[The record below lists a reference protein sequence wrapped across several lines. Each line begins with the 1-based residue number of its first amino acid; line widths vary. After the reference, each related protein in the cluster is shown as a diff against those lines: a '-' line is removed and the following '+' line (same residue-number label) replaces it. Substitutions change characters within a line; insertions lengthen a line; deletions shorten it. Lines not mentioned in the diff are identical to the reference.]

1 MPDIIH
7 LLPDAT
13 ANMIAAGE
21 VVQRPASIVK
31 ELMENSLDAGSSIV
45 HLVVQDGGQSFIQV
59 VDNGKGMTET
69 DARMC
74 WERHATSKIAKADDL
89 FHLNTFGFRGE
100 AMASI
105 AAVSQVDL
113 KTRTAQDDIGTYI
126 HIEASEVKI
135 QEPVQ
140 CPLGTSITVKNLFFN
155 IPARRNFLKSI
166 SVETR
171 HIVEEFQRIALA
183 YPSVAFTLVN
193 NGNEL
198 YKLDPTD
205 FKNRIAEV
213 LEIGDKSELIPLNE
227 HTNFV
232 AINGFAGS
240 PKLAKRT
247 RGEQY
252 FFVNGRFIRDNYF
265 NHAVMGAY
273 DGLIDKEQFPSYVVF
288 FEIEPTRIDVNVH
301 PSKTEIKFEDSRDIY
316 AVLKSVVRKSLGA
329 FNLIPD
335 APNEL
340 GAFNPIPSNI
350 NLKSDSFWPTEP
362 QIKIDSSFNPFGH
375 STKKRELTHWEK
387 LYDPIDKEF
396 KSQQFEIDHSSSTPI
411 AKKEAI
417 FPNGFKYLQLN
428 NAYIVLEIKS
438 ELYIINQQYAHERV
452 LYEKYKQSMVY
463 MNMPSQQLLFPRN
476 VQFNTADTGVM
487 LEIIEEI
494 NRLGFDISHFGK
506 NDFIVNGVPPDL
518 QKLDIQVVLEQLL
531 DNYKMDQK
539 QMKLEKRETLI
550 RTMARHSANPMG
562 RQLNETE
569 VTGLIEDLFHSNEP
583 AYTPFGKPVFVK
595 FANQKIENLFNT

>member
-31 ELMENSLDAGSSIV
+31 ELMENSLDAGSSNV
-45 HLVVQDGGQSFIQV
+45 QLVVQDGGQTLIQV

-113 KTRTAQDDIGTYI
+113 KTRMTQDEVGTYI

-140 CPLGTSITVKNLFFN
+140 CAVGTSITVKNLFFN
-155 IPARRNFLKSI
+155 IPARRNFLKSV

-171 HIVEEFQRIALA
+171 HIIEEFQRIALA
-183 YPSVAFTLVN
+183 YPSVAFTLIN

-198 YKLDPTD
+198 FKLERTD
-205 FKNRIAEV
+205 LKSRIAEV

-240 PKLAKRT
+240 PKRAKRT
-247 RGEQY
+247 RGDQY
-252 FFVNGRFIRDNYF
+252 FFVNGRYIRDAYF

-273 DGLIDKEQFPSYVVF
+273 DGLLDKDQFPTYVVF

-301 PSKTEIKFEDSRDIY
+301 PSKTEVKFEDSRDIY
-316 AVLKSVVRKSLGA
+316 AVLKSVVRKSLGS

-335 APNEL
+335 NQEDE
-340 GAFNPIPSNI
+340 GAFNPMQSHI
-350 NLKSDSFWPTEP
+350 NLKNDSFWPKEP
-362 QIKIDSSFNPFGH
+362 QIKIDPNFNPFGNT
-375 STKKRELTHWEK
+375 TKKRELTQWEK
-387 LYDPIDKEF
+387 LYDPIDANFQHK
-396 KSQQFEIDHSSSTPI
+396 QFEMEPVVPVQP
-411 AKKEAI
+411 KKEPL

-428 NAYIVLEIKS
+428 NAYIVLEIKA
-438 ELYIINQQYAHERV
+438 ELYIVNQQYAHERV

-463 MNMPSQQLLFPRN
+463 KNMPSQQLLFPRN
-476 VQFNTADTGVM
+476 VQFNTADTEVM

-506 NDFIVNGVPPDL
+506 NDFIINGVPPDL

-562 RQLNETE
+562 RQLTETE

>member
-1 MPDIIH
+1 
-7 LLPDAT
+7 
-13 ANMIAAGE
+13 
-21 VVQRPASIVK
+21 
-31 ELMENSLDAGSSIV
+31 
-45 HLVVQDGGQSFIQV
+45 
-59 VDNGKGMTET
+59 
-69 DARMC
+69 
-74 WERHATSKIAKADDL
+74 
-89 FHLNTFGFRGE
+89 
-100 AMASI
+100 
-105 AAVSQVDL
+105 
-113 KTRTAQDDIGTYI
+113 
-126 HIEASEVKI
+126 
-135 QEPVQ
+135 
-140 CPLGTSITVKNLFFN
+140 
-155 IPARRNFLKSI
+155 
-166 SVETR
+166 
-171 HIVEEFQRIALA
+171 LA

-487 LEIIEEI
+487 LE
-494 NRLGFDISHFGK
+494 
-506 NDFIVNGVPPDL
+506 
-518 QKLDIQVVLEQLL
+518 
-531 DNYKMDQK
+531 
-539 QMKLEKRETLI
+539 
-550 RTMARHSANPMG
+550 
-562 RQLNETE
+562 
-569 VTGLIEDLFHSNEP
+569 
-583 AYTPFGKPVFVK
+583 
-595 FANQKIENLFNT
+595 